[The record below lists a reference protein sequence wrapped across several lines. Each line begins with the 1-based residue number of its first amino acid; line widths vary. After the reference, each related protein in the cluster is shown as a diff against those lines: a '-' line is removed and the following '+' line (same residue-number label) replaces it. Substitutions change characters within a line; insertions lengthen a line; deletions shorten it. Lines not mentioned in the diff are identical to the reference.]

1 MNKNQTSQGAHAGVL
16 STGNRQ
22 LFWARFSLLALF
34 LALSLASLQLRAAAQ
49 AADQTLRGNKVS
61 MTSHQPRASAP
72 NAPPCE
78 QLLVE
83 CLANGGG
90 AAACGAQY
98 DACLEGGE

>member
-1 MNKNQTSQGAHAGVL
+1 MDKNQISQGTHAGVL
-16 STGNRQ
+16 SAVNRQ
-22 LFWARFSLLALF
+22 LFWTRFFLLALF
-34 LALSLASLQLRAAAQ
+34 LALNLASLQPRTSAR
-49 AADQTLRGNKVS
+49 AADQTIRENKAS